1 MDYEWDCVVVGGGP
15 AGLSAA
21 LTLGRARR
29 RVLVL
34 DSGAP
39 RNYAA
44 REMHGVLGHDGLPP
58 AELRARGHAE
68 LARYGIEVR
77 EADVEDP
84 AALEGARTVILA
96 TGMLDDTPD
105 IDGFDAI
112 YGISAHTCP
121 YCDGFEHADK
131 RLAVLAPPAGAAHM
145 GPLLRQW
152 SPDVVLFT
160 PAVEDRAPLD
170 ALGVRIVDEPVVRFH
185 HDAGLLTG
193 IELAGGEVI
202 ERDALF
208 FNVAM
213 RPRVSLATALGCELN
228 DAGYIVAD
236 PLDRQTS
243 VDGVYAIGNCTD
255 PMQNVPMAIAD
266 GARAGAFLNARLVG
280 DGIVQPLMRAAA

>member
-1 MDYEWDCVVVGGGP
+1 M
-15 AGLSAA
+15 
-21 LTLGRARR
+21 
-29 RVLVL
+29 
-34 DSGAP
+34 
-39 RNYAA
+39 
-44 REMHGVLGHDGLPP
+44 
-58 AELRARGHAE
+58 
-68 LARYGIEVR
+68 R

-105 IDGFDAI
+105 IEGFDAI

-152 SPDVVLFT
+152 SPDVALFT
-160 PAVEDRAPLD
+160 PELEDRAPLD
-170 ALGVRIVDEPVVRFH
+170 ALGVRIVHEPVVRFH
-185 HDAGLLTG
+185 HDDGHLTG
-193 IELAGGEVI
+193 VELAGGDVV

-213 RPRVSLATALGCELN
+213 RPRVALATALGCELTET
-228 DAGYIVAD
+228 GYIVAD
-236 PLDRQTS
+236 PMDRQTS

-255 PMQNVPMAIAD
+255 PMQNVPMVIAD
-266 GARAGAFLNARLVG
+266 GARVGAFVNVRLVG
-280 DGIVQPLMRAAA
+280 EGVVQPLIPNGGVAGYPVSAWRRPASASTASSPPASRERSSRGLHSPAARPSPRNPNP